1 MLRRV
6 RSKYLWNNYSLNRLI
21 SAQRAQER
29 RGDASAETE
38 VKNRLRPVIRGNK
51 GLFGLDALETVKA
64 NTETGVV
71 RVDLNPGVPGHPSI
85 ARLKEQCRDE
95 LSKLVWVKEISIN
108 DTSILDNPK
117 GVNGSIAA
125 LANVEHVIA
134 VSSCKGGVG
143 KSTVTVN
150 LAMTLARRGL
160 RVGIVDA
167 DVYGPSLPFMIKP
180 EDVAVKRSPTNDK
193 HVQPLVALGLP
204 NLKFLSFGHV
214 NPKAGVAGAGGRGA
228 AIMRG
233 PIVSRVIN
241 QLITSTEWGTLDYL
255 LVDMPPGTGDIQI
268 TLTQSVS
275 LTGAVVVSTPHTLSL
290 IDAAKGVQMFEDLR
304 VPVLSLV
311 ENMSHFTCDEGA
323 TYYPFGKGGRKALLA
338 GLQADAMNEGE
349 ESVSATALR
358 IQECPFHQF
367 PLAQEASGNIR
378 DPGDDNYT
386 NDQEYSPAAKDS
398 ESGRLYK
405 ALADDVILEI
415 ARQKSAAAL
424 IPSLSYHEKRGIVLR
439 YFGPSSVEEY
449 AIPAWEMRDR
459 DPLTGTLL
467 PGSPERE
474 EREQKY
480 KHVVPVKF
488 DIKGNYG
495 VAVIWSD
502 GHYADIFGF
511 DVLREMALELG
522 AST

>member
-1 MLRRV
+1 MIKRMRTRSLYNSLRTF
-6 RSKYLWNNYSLNRLI
+6 RLF
-21 SAQRAQER
+21 SGVDGAQNR
-29 RGDASAETE
+29 RGAAEVE
-38 VKNRLRPVIRGNK
+38 VKNLLRPLALALNKDVGGHDVIEG
-51 GLFGLDALETVKA
+51 VKA
-64 NTETGVV
+64 NIESGLVS
-71 RVDLNPGVPGHPSI
+71 VDLNLGVPGHPSI
-85 ARLKEQCRDE
+85 AVLKELCREE
-95 LSKLVWVKEISIN
+95 LSKLDWVQEVKIN
-108 DTSILDNPK
+108 DSSILEKPK
-117 GVNGSIAA
+117 GMNGNIEA
-125 LANVEHVIA
+125 LANIEHVIA

-167 DVYGPSLPFMIKP
+167 DVYGPSLPFMITP
-180 EDVAVKRSPTNDK
+180 EDVAVKRSPTNDR
-193 HVQPLVALGLP
+193 HVLPLAASGHP

-214 NPKAGVAGAGGRGA
+214 NPKAGVAGAGGQGA

-241 QLITSTEWGTLDYL
+241 QLITSTEWGNMDYL

-275 LTGAVVVSTPHTLSL
+275 LTGAIVVTTPHTLSL
-290 IDAAKGVQMFEDLR
+290 KDAAKGVQMFEDLK
-304 VPVLSLV
+304 VPVLGLV
-311 ENMSHFTCDEGA
+311 ENMSHFTCDQG
-323 TYYPFGKGGRKALLA
+323 TVYHPFGKGGRGALLA
-338 GLQADAMNEGE
+338 GLLDQDLKNGGEG
-349 ESVSATALR
+349 VSAAAKR

-367 PLAQEASGNIR
+367 PLAEEASGSSGS
-378 DPGDDNYT
+378 PGNK
-386 NDQEYSPAAKDS
+386 YSPVPDTG
-398 ESGRLYK
+398 ESSRLYG

-424 IPSLSYHEKRGIVLR
+424 VPSLSYHESRGIVLR

-449 AIPAWEMRDR
+449 AIPAWEMRGR
-459 DPLTGTLL
+459 DPLTGELL
-467 PGSPERE
+467 PDSPGRE
-474 EREQKY
+474 ERQQKY
-480 KHVVPVKF
+480 SGLVPVKF

-511 DVLREMALELG
+511 EVLKEMAVKLG
-522 AST
+522 GPG